1 MKLIKAKDIIIIILV
16 LSLVFLYYGKQRN
29 HQENSNIERQQR
41 LLEQRVDNLRILS
54 KLQHY
59 GEGKSIK
66 DIYLYTLNKD
76 SVLFSRLIGNENKLV
91 FYFSEFGCS
100 SCYLPFLQKLSKI
113 DKKLKNSTIIIA
125 DFNSAR
131 DFKIF
136 KNEHKIEVPVYRIK
150 TNLGLYP
157 EYNDYALAFLI
168 SERMIID
175 NLMIID
181 YSNRNYID
189 DYLAILESKI

>member
-29 HQENSNIERQQR
+29 HQENSNIERQQK
-41 LLEQRVDNLRILS
+41 LLEQRVDNLQILS

-59 GEGKSIK
+59 GEGKSIR

-125 DFNSAR
+125 GFNSAR

-136 KNEHKIEVPVYRIK
+136 KNEHKIN
-150 TNLGLYP
+150 T
-157 EYNDYALAFLI
+157 
-168 SERMIID
+168 
-175 NLMIID
+175 
-181 YSNRNYID
+181 
-189 DYLAILESKI
+189 